1 MPVKKLLF
9 IILVIPLI
17 VYLLYLSRTII
28 SPFVMAFFLA
38 YAINPLV
45 EFLQRKGAR
54 REYAILTV
62 YFILFLIVALVV
74 GIILPRL
81 VEDLTRVLQRLP
93 SIYKEFEML
102 GGRFNRF
109 YWKLPINIKP
119 IVTEVI
125 ERLEALLR
133 NSLIQLAETTVNLLS
148 KALLYILAP
157 VLAYYISRD
166 YPRLKQKS
174 FCWLTQNLGSHWTRT
189 FLKIDAVLKIYIRGQ
204 LLTTMI
210 VGLLIGIG
218 LSLLGFET
226 AFLMGLIAGTL
237 NLIPYFGPVLGA
249 IPAVILALLQSP
261 WKALYVVILFLIVN
275 QLEVMILV
283 PRIIGGSL
291 QIHPIT
297 VVYLIL
303 IGSKIGGLIGMVF
316 AVPLGAIILILI
328 KSVYEISFGLENN
341 EPISEKLNFNRPEL
355 D

>member
-1 MPVKKLLF
+1 MPVKKFLF
-9 IILVIPLI
+9 IILIIPLI
-17 VYLLYLSRTII
+17 VYLLYLSKAII

-38 YAINPLV
+38 YAINPAV

-62 YFILFLIVALVV
+62 YFILSLIIALTV
-74 GIILPRL
+74 GIIIPRL
-81 VEDLTRVLQRLP
+81 VEDMTRVLQRLP

-102 GGRFNRF
+102 GGRLNQF

-119 IVTEVI
+119 IVTGVI

-174 FCWLTQNLGSHWTRT
+174 YCWLTQNLGSHWTRV

-210 VGLLIGIG
+210 VGLLIAAG

-275 QLEVMILV
+275 QLEVMVLV

-303 IGSKIGGLIGMVF
+303 AGSKIGGLIGMVF
-316 AVPLGAIILILI
+316 AVPLGVIILILI

-341 EPISEKLNFNRPEL
+341 EPISEKFNFNRPEL